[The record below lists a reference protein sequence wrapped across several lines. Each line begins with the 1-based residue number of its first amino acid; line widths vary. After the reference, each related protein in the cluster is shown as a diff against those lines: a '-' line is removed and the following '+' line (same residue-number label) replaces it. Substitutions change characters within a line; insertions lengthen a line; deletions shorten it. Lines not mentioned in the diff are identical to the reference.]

1 MSENVSTDRP
11 SGGGTNATSDAI
23 ESAAFLARS
32 EHRVRVLELL
42 ADDRR
47 TREELMAGTDVTR
60 VTLSRIL
67 GDLGERGWVDR
78 DHADG
83 GYAITN
89 TGRDV
94 YEQFDR
100 LLETITVGQQYPD
113 VVDSLPTEW
122 FDFELRCLAEAEL
135 VAADSADPLAG
146 MRVVAD
152 AVGRATTVRA
162 VVDSFTSLPMYTY
175 GETLAAG
182 DRPDVEVV
190 FDRNASAV
198 ALENPELVD
207 RWREIERRTDQS
219 VYYSIDETV
228 PGNVD
233 LVDETV
239 FLSAVTPD
247 NGGFDVLRCT
257 HPAVVDWARDL
268 FREKRAAAAPLEQRL
283 RDADPVDSPA
293 RTVGVE

>member
-1 MSENVSTDRP
+1 MGKNVSADRP

-67 GDLGERGWVDR
+67 GDLSDRGWVDR

-89 TGRDV
+89 TGRDI

-100 LLETITVGQQYPD
+100 LLETIAVGQQYPD
-113 VVDSLPTEW
+113 IVDTLPTEW
-122 FDFELRCLAEAEL
+122 FDFDLRGLADADP

-152 AVGRATTVRA
+152 ALSRASTVRA
-162 VVDSFTSLPMYTY
+162 VVGSFATLPMYALSEDLSD
-175 GETLAAG
+175 GNAA
-182 DRPDVEVV
+182 DSEVI
-190 FDRNASAV
+190 FDRNATTV
-198 ALENPELVD
+198 ALENTDLVD
-207 RWREIERRTDQS
+207 RWREIEARTDRP
-219 VYYSIDETV
+219 VYYSVDETV
-228 PGNVD
+228 PCNVD

-239 FLSAVTPD
+239 FLSAAD
-247 NGGFDVLRCT
+247 GSGFDVLRCT
-257 HPAVVDWARDL
+257 DPAVVEWARDL
-268 FREKRAAAAPLEQRL
+268 FREKRAAAVPLERQR
-283 RDADPVDSPA
+283 VDGEPIDSIA
-293 RTVGVE
+293 